1 MLLEDTGFENYVSA
15 LPGGQSRH
23 ANLEALIKN
32 AGIYSNSGHGIRGF
46 LRFMEKARS
55 GDSLGAAQIASANVV
70 RLISIH
76 KSKGLEFP
84 AVILGGLS
92 VNFNK

>member
-15 LPGGQSRH
+15 LPGGQSRR

-55 GDSLGAAQIASANVV
+55 GDSSGGGADSLGQRCAAH
-70 RLISIH
+70 IH
-76 KSKGLEFP
+76 TQEQGP
-84 AVILGGLS
+84 
-92 VNFNK
+92 